1 VTGVFLLIVFDKNFT
16 LKSGFTASYRSQEC
30 AMSPL
35 TLFPKIAVR
44 PVAML
49 VVLGTL
55 IFAAGCGSGN
65 GNGAG
70 GGGNGKFTN
79 ASLNGQYMLALT
91 GIGVNQTGT
100 GSEPFS
106 EVVVFKADGSG
117 HLSVTVD
124 DFDQSGTSFVLQSP
138 PQSGTYG
145 VNKNGTGVLQF
156 NSSNYGITLID
167 ENHFYVIQGDL
178 FATASGTGEKQD
190 TSAFSSVPSGTFVF
204 QAHNLAV
211 DSRVGSMAIS
221 GDNINGLEDFLTL
234 GSSLPNSPTAITGS
248 FQAGLD
254 ANGRGQFSLSD
265 GSSFACYMVNSS
277 KFHFMFFST
286 SSSTLEIGQAEKQTG
301 GPFSI
306 ASLGTN
312 SFVFG
317 TSGDT
322 IANPVGIHSAGV
334 LTTDGNGKLTGTVD
348 WEQDTF
354 VNSEIS
360 LQNTSFYSL
369 DTNGRGKFNLDLSN
383 GVVNQKIFWM
393 VSPTRAY
400 VLVNSSAAIE
410 DGTFSLQQGAP
421 FSNSSLNAQSS
432 FVMDGFDVAYKDR
445 SGVITPKGN
454 GSLDWN
460 QQANSFDVIQGGLPS
475 STTTNG
481 TYQVSSNGRVTVVV
495 NNVSNAIVFYLSSSN
510 SGFMVQEDGAD
521 IGGAFVTQASQ

>member
-1 VTGVFLLIVFDKNFT
+1 V
-16 LKSGFTASYRSQEC
+16 
-30 AMSPL
+30 
-35 TLFPKIAVR
+35 
-44 PVAML
+44 
-49 VVLGTL
+49 VVL
-55 IFAAGCGSGN
+55 
-65 GNGAG
+65 
-70 GGGNGKFTN
+70 
-79 ASLNGQYMLALT
+79 
-91 GIGVNQTGT
+91 
-100 GSEPFS
+100 
-106 EVVVFKADGSG
+106 KADGKG
-117 HLSVTVD
+117 GLSIAVD
-124 DFDQSGTSFVLQSP
+124 DFDQSGTSFQSP

-145 VNKNGTGVLQF
+145 INKNGTGVLQF

-167 ENHFYVIQGDL
+167 DNHFYVIQGDV

-204 QAHNLAV
+204 QAHNLSI

-221 GDNINGLEDFLTL
+221 GGNINALEDFLTL
-234 GSSLPNSPTAITGS
+234 GSSLPNAPSAITGS
-248 FQAGLD
+248 FGSGID

-265 GSSFACYMVNSS
+265 GSLFAAYIVNSS
-277 KFHFMFFST
+277 KFRFMFFSP
-286 SSSTLEIGQAEKQTG
+286 SSSTLEIGQAERQTG

-306 ASLGTN
+306 ASLGSN
-312 SFVFG
+312 SYVFG

-334 LTTDGNGKLTGTVD
+334 LTTDGNGNLTGTVD
-348 WEQDTF
+348 WEQDTA

-369 DTNGRGKFNLDLSN
+369 DTNGRGKVNLDLSN
-383 GVVNQKIFWM
+383 GLSNQKIFWM

-410 DGTFSLQQGAP
+410 DGTFAQQQGAP
-421 FSNSSLNAQSS
+421 FSNSSLAAQSS
-432 FVMDGFDVAYKDR
+432 FVMDGFDAAYKDR
-445 SGVITPKGN
+445 SGVITPKGT

-460 QQANSFDVIQGGLPS
+460 QQANSFDTIQGGFPSS
-475 STTTNG
+475 STTSG
-481 TYQVSSNGRVTVVV
+481 SYQVSANGRVTVTV